1 VPEWWRG
8 GVGFDRRRADKIK
21 RLIMFLEFAGI
32 IYRTDGISKVSKWE
46 PLKHRSGDFAFGI
59 ESSSIMLFDEK
70 DKLIDCE
77 EFENSEERDKRFDEI
92 KQKLGA

>member
-1 VPEWWRG
+1 V
-8 GVGFDRRRADKIK
+8 
-21 RLIMFLEFAGI
+21 L
-32 IYRTDGISKVSKWE
+32 KWE

>member
-1 VPEWWRG
+1 
-8 GVGFDRRRADKIK
+8 
-21 RLIMFLEFAGI
+21 MFLEFAGI
-32 IYRTDGISKVSKWE
+32 IYSTDTISKISKWE

-59 ESSSIMLFDEK
+59 ESVSIIIFDEK

-77 EFENSEERDKRFDEI
+77 EFENIEDRNKRFDEI